1 MDLAGPSENQEHPLV
16 APQDAHLRQEPL
28 RTMVNCPQV
37 PQGSPSYP
45 FIRASCTS
53 SVWDRDAV
61 ASAKL
66 MPETVSSE
74 ESERMLMP
82 PESFACIA

>member
-45 FIRASCTS
+45 FIRAS
-53 SVWDRDAV
+53 
-61 ASAKL
+61 
-66 MPETVSSE
+66 
-74 ESERMLMP
+74 
-82 PESFACIA
+82 